1 MLHTT
6 RAWVTQSRVRCFQC
20 GASRSLMKINALK
33 LRQQAKERNFA
44 LLVWACLQG
53 RPSPTSH
60 TDETRQLSHRDTSRS
75 WHRLLTVT
83 WQLFHTLYHCVVPSC
98 TTHTAL
104 LFSVSATFCHCFSAV
119 LFSICPLKLRPRLT
133 SCRCLQQFPPVPI
146 WPRVI
151 ILLPFYFLLNA
162 VLSSCARLFVYLALA
177 SSTVSDLAML
187 KIAGEKNTSRER
199 M

>member
-6 RAWVTQSRVRCFQC
+6 RAWVTQSRVRWFQC
-20 GASRSLMKINALK
+20 GASRSLMKINALE

-60 TDETRQLSHRDTSRS
+60 TDATRQLSHRDTSRS

-104 LFSVSATFCHCFSAV
+104 LFQFRQRFAIASAQFYFLFVLSSWGQDLHLADVFSN
-119 LFSICPLKLRPRLT
+119 
-133 SCRCLQQFPPVPI
+133 FPPVPI

-151 ILLPFYFLLNA
+151 ILLPFSFLLNA
-162 VLSSCARLFVYLALA
+162 VLSSCASLFVYLALA

-187 KIAGEKNTSRER
+187 KIAGGKNTSRGR